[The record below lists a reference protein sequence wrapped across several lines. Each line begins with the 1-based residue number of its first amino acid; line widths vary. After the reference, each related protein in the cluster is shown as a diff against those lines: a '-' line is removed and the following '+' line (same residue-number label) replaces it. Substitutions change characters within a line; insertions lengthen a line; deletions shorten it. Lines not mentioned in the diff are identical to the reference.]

1 MVPNA
6 NFSACP
12 RLRGPCGTGS
22 WDLTL
27 QSLVV
32 ELAQETEVAWPEG
45 TLERWGPIVD
55 LLQRKR
61 RVIGGSGLTISPN
74 PEGLQLP
81 YPVL

>member
-12 RLRGPCGTGS
+12 LLRGPCGTGS

-27 QSLVV
+27 QCSVV
-32 ELAQETEVAWPEG
+32 ELAQETEVAWPEA
-45 TLERWGPIVD
+45 TLECWGPIVD